1 MYFIIIPLYPA
12 HRLVDFVARKDS
24 VTVMTE
30 VLSDISPPPGISP
43 YPSLFL

>member
-1 MYFIIIPLYPA
+1 MFFVIIPLYTA
-12 HRLVDFVARKDS
+12 HRLVDFVARKDI

-30 VLSDISPPPGISP
+30 VLSNISPPPGISP